1 MSPSRELDKNS
12 RELKVKAA
20 SEYEKRGSNES
31 RYELLVTQHRTF
43 RFRLDERLASSQPH
57 TPIVEEAANKPF
69 GRCHSCQAC
78 ARHLRGSLDKNMG
91 GKKLDQCNQ
100 SQRQAKT

>member
-1 MSPSRELDKNS
+1 MSLLRELDKNS
-12 RELKVKAA
+12 RELKVEAA
-20 SEYEKRGSNES
+20 SEHKKRGSHES

-43 RFRLDERLASSQPH
+43 RLDERLASSQPH
-57 TPIVEEAANKPF
+57 SPIVEPPISPSVSAIRAW
-69 GRCHSCQAC
+69 
-78 ARHLRGSLDKNMG
+78 HLRGSLDKNMG